1 MKDEDRFERLC
12 KLLDE
17 KHKEQMKASDTYIG
31 KQLEAYERSLLDSME
46 KAIRD
51 DDLLTA
57 YKYRMMLVL
66 ME

>member
-1 MKDEDRFERLC
+1 MKDEERFKRLC

-17 KHKEQMKASDTYIG
+17 KHEEQMKATDTYIG
-31 KQLEAYERSLLDSME
+31 KQLETYERHLLDSME

-57 YKYRMMLVL
+57 YKYRMVL
-66 ME
+66 ELMQ